1 MYIMKSLWLLLTA
14 CAVLFAAP
22 VVIKPHASIETEGN
36 VIEIV
41 VKGSKLYA
49 ATDAGKLEIYNWKSR
64 KLLSEVKFEK
74 IHDFM
79 GDEINPKVFG
89 VDVDKSGKRTLI
101 LVQDEGGERILYIR
115 DKGKMNRLLDKKAH
129 ISMREVRFVDDDH
142 LLIATM
148 SDALILFEIPTK
160 KELYRN
166 KLSLSVFSDFQLN
179 EDHTRVASTC
189 ESGIVYIVDVKSGK
203 VLKKLEDGNKDEVFK
218 VDYKNRTV
226 LACGKDKKAV
236 LYSVP
241 SGSMTVYDTEFLVY
255 AGALNKDASL
265 SAISLN
271 EQNDIG
277 IFDNSTKEMKYRLVG
292 HRSTLNTIVFIN
304 DKELISSSDNNK
316 ILIWRIP

>member
-1 MYIMKSLWLLLTA
+1 MKSFFFFLAAFVT
-14 CAVLFAAP
+14 VSAAP
-22 VVIKPHASIETEGN
+22 VVVKPQAYIETEGN

-41 VKGSKLYA
+41 VKGSTLYA
-49 ATDAGKLEIYNWKSR
+49 ATDAGKMEVYDWKSR
-64 KLLSEVKFEK
+64 KMLYKVEFGK

-89 VDVDKSGKRTLI
+89 VDVDSSGRRVLI
-101 LVQDEGGERILYIR
+101 LVQDENGERTLYIR
-115 DKGKMNRLLDKKAH
+115 QNGKMERLLDKKAH
-129 ISMREVRFVDDDH
+129 ISMMEVRFVDDDH

-148 SDALILFEIPTK
+148 SDELILFEISTK

-179 EDHTRVASTC
+179 EDHTRVASSC

-203 VLKKLEDGNKDEVFK
+203 LIKRLEGGNKDEVFK

-241 SGSMTVYDTEFLVY
+241 SGSMTVYETDFLVY

-265 SAISLN
+265 SAFSLN

-277 IFDNSTKEMKYRLVG
+277 VFDNSTKEMKYKLVG
-292 HRSTLNTIVFIN
+292 QGSTLNTVIFIN
-304 DKELISSSDNNK
+304 DNELISSSDNNK

>member
-1 MYIMKSLWLLLTA
+1 MKSFFVLLA
-14 CAVLFAAP
+14 AFVMVSAAP
-22 VVIKPHASIETEGN
+22 VVVKPQAYIETEGN

-41 VKGSKLYA
+41 VKGSTLYA
-49 ATDAGKLEIYNWKSR
+49 ATDAGKMEVYDWKSR
-64 KLLSEVKFEK
+64 KMLSKVEFGK

-89 VDVDKSGKRTLI
+89 VDVDRRGKRVLI
-101 LVQDEGGERILYIR
+101 LVQDEGGERVLYIR
-115 DKGKMNRLLDKKAH
+115 QNGKMERLLDKKAH

-148 SDALILFEIPTK
+148 SDELILFEISTK
-160 KELYRN
+160 REIYRN

-189 ESGIVYIVDVKSGK
+189 ESGIVYIVDVMSGK
-203 VLKKLEDGNKDEVFK
+203 VLKRLEGGNKDEVFK

-255 AGALNKDASL
+255 AGALNEDASL
-265 SAISLN
+265 SAFSLN
-271 EQNDIG
+271 EHNDIG
-277 IFDNSTKEMKYRLVG
+277 IFDNSAKEMKYRLVG
-292 HRSTLNTIVFIN
+292 QSSTLNTIVFIN
-304 DKELISSSDNNK
+304 DKELISSSDDNK